1 MHVLF
6 TFQKV
11 DPNNWD
17 KNYVIILYQNVYFII
32 LLYYFTAFHLLDIL

>member
-17 KNYVIILYQNVYFII
+17 KNYVIILYQMSTLLFYYII
-32 LLYYFTAFHLLDIL
+32 L